1 MESVTNISIVAIVL
15 VALTTTI
22 SGFFILKAAY
32 ERNKTILDM
41 EKKELAF
48 QKSLNQIHL
57 QSIEEERIKIGS
69 LLHDDLGQVLTLAWM
84 QVQQLKTN
92 PALLGKGNDN
102 FEVLESLINT
112 ATEKCSNIS
121 TMLYP
126 ATLLR
131 LGLFDGLHELI
142 LQIEQTST
150 LKIKYQYSYVELG
163 PEETKHLFRIFQE
176 LLNNTLKH
184 AKAQKVQL
192 MIKPSA
198 ERIEF
203 HYIDDGIGLDANTF
217 IEGLGTHTIKARIEM
232 LKGAV
237 TNSNP
242 KGNGFDFKF
251 HIPINN

>member
-92 PALLGKGNDN
+92 SSLLGKGNDN
-102 FEVLESLINT
+102 FEVL
-112 ATEKCSNIS
+112 
-121 TMLYP
+121 
-126 ATLLR
+126 
-131 LGLFDGLHELI
+131 
-142 LQIEQTST
+142 
-150 LKIKYQYSYVELG
+150 
-163 PEETKHLFRIFQE
+163 
-176 LLNNTLKH
+176 
-184 AKAQKVQL
+184 AKVKW
-192 MIKPSA
+192 
-198 ERIEF
+198 R
-203 HYIDDGIGLDANTF
+203 
-217 IEGLGTHTIKARIEM
+217 
-232 LKGAV
+232 
-237 TNSNP
+237 
-242 KGNGFDFKF
+242 
-251 HIPINN
+251 